1 MIPKEWILKALD
13 LEPGKELWVPCSGKK
28 EQTRILNLLEKD
40 KASLTGYFPVQA
52 GQVAISRLRRGTEW
66 FVRLYKEPSGNPLYL
81 WERTTEVDDE
91 GNKVISQDMIRL
103 TIDPIQLRRLL
114 QMKEDGLGL
123 SDMAKYEN
131 LPLDHIIVLLEYA
144 QTGKHPEPVI
154 GRPRKY

>member
-13 LEPGKELWVPCSGKK
+13 LEPGKELWVPCGSSK
-28 EQTRILNLLEKD
+28 EQTRICNQLEKD
-40 KASLTGYFPVQA
+40 KASLSGYFPVQA
-52 GQVAISRLRRGTEW
+52 GQIAISKLVKGKDY

-81 WERTTEVDDE
+81 WERETSIDEE
-91 GNKVISQDMIRL
+91 GNKVIKQDMIRL

-131 LPLDHIIVLLEYA
+131 LSIEHVQLLLEYA
-144 QTGKHPEPVI
+144 TTGRGKNPP
-154 GRPRKY
+154 GRPRKYL